1 MAFTQSFT
9 GKGTAVKLPESGA
22 LKAQQGLNQMVIAA
36 EELRYKV
43 YEKNRNEFL
52 QNANIDPV
60 FVLSDSARKYQF
72 ERINDFNKVWGK
84 RAQETNYNFSDQD
97 KLNMQTHKNLIMAE
111 QQDQLQQYETWKQ
124 HRDLIQRDQGENLS
138 IEEFSEATDEMMKG
152 GRYDLTTPPLRPLD
166 FGDYIE
172 SEARKLQAKEEMT
185 MRGIGGGKAIPE
197 YYTLPAGEESR
208 FIAAKLAENPRARK
222 DFFNKWNETDK
233 EKWFRL
239 ADENKDNQYS
249 PEEKKN
255 AMLLWAV
262 DTYGKRARPLMR
274 GTPSTIPGLRRRAD
288 TTGFDKK
295 LPVSATNN
303 RNAEYDSQGL
313 TPFSTIGGRVELP
326 DFMIT
331 SSKNPTIIPIT
342 IRKMY
347 QFDKQGRKTV
357 KTLTNSD
364 TVQGDVLG
372 YSPALDMLI
381 VMATTN
387 GNILSKDEIVALDA
401 SEYDSYLKNTFGIY
415 RPSLKGKRVT
425 EGTFVTKDAANSTPP
440 PINVNPWEKY
450 KRK

>member
-1 MAFTQSFT
+1 MAFSNSFT
-9 GKGTAVKLPESGA
+9 GKESAVKLEGGGTQ
-22 LKAQQGLNQMVIAA
+22 AQQGLNQMVIAA

-222 DFFNKWNETDK
+222 DFFNKWNEADK

-274 GTPSTIPGLRRRAD
+274 GTPSTIPGLRRGAD

-303 RNAEYDSQGL
+303 KNSTYDVGGINFGSIPFTTFYSLGGESGPARTQQIQIYVDTDTGEEKNFNSAASFTVVGYSADKDMVIVRITGTDDYRNKTTGARLKVGQYVGLKGSQYDSFLKRDFGFYR
-313 TPFSTIGGRVELP
+313 TPSKSGG
-326 DFMIT
+326 
-331 SSKNPTIIPIT
+331 
-342 IRKMY
+342 
-347 QFDKQGRKTV
+347 G
-357 KTLTNSD
+357 
-364 TVQGDVLG
+364 
-372 YSPALDMLI
+372 
-381 VMATTN
+381 TTQ
-387 GNILSKDEIVALDA
+387 
-401 SEYDSYLKNTFGIY
+401 
-415 RPSLKGKRVT
+415 
-425 EGTFVTKDAANSTPP
+425 GTFVTKDAANITPP
-440 PINVNPWEKY
+440 TFELDNL
-450 KRK
+450 

>member
-274 GTPSTIPGLRRRAD
+274 GTPSTIPGLRRSGD

-303 RNAEYDSQGL
+303 KHDEYDVQKDQIFESV
-313 TPFSTIGGRVELP
+313 TLP
-326 DFMIT
+326 TFLNFAPDET
-331 SSKNPTIIPIT
+331 SA
-342 IRKMY
+342 
-347 QFDKQGRKTV
+347 KTQSV
-357 KTLTNSD
+357 QSYIDLATGEERTLNKTATFK
-364 TVQGDVLG
+364 VVG
-372 YSPALDMLI
+372 YSPDKDLI
-381 VMATTN
+381 VVNLTKDIPGQGEGYLMA
-387 GNILSKDEIVALDA
+387 GKDIALRGA
-401 SEYDSYLKNTFGIY
+401 LYDDFIRNRFGIHRESLLKKY
-415 RPSLKGKRVT
+415 GGRGNEIPPLIKRPETSNTKALLYEGADIKRKGK
-425 EGTFVTKDAANSTPP
+425 
-440 PINVNPWEKY
+440 
-450 KRK
+450 